1 MRFLQ
6 LVLTVLAGL
15 FLMVSVGLAEE
26 QLVRKGFWGAVD
38 LGVGLLQQSVD
49 EIEEDDTTFYLGLKG
64 GYTINPYL
72 RLGLEFSGW
81 LLQASNPEDPSV
93 GEGVS
98 QAFLIA
104 RYYPVK
110 KSNAFAK
117 VGGGYVSIWNNR
129 PGEPARKTGWGL
141 TVGGGYDIPIVQS
154 FAISPFVSFSS
165 GNADDLDYRAVTFSV
180 SFLLH
185 Q

>member
-1 MRFLQ
+1 MRLMQ
-6 LVLTVLAGL
+6 QVLIVIAGL
-15 FLMVSVGLAEE
+15 FLIVSAGLAEE
-26 QLVRKGFWGAVD
+26 QHVRNGFWGALD
-38 LGVGLLQQSVD
+38 LGVGLLNQSVD

-72 RLGLEFSGW
+72 RLGIEFSGW
-81 LLQASNPEDPSV
+81 LLQASNLEDSSV
-93 GEGVS
+93 GEGIS

-117 VGGGYVSIWNNR
+117 LGGGYVSIWNNR

-141 TVGGGYDIPIVQS
+141 TVGGGYDIPISQS

-165 GNADDLDYRAVTFSV
+165 GNADDLDYKAVTFGV
-180 SFLLH
+180 GFLLH
-185 Q
+185 